1 MTFVIKEKIE
11 TKCSLQKGN
20 IFDIEPYN
28 YIFNK
33 KTIFLDS
40 DIVTE
45 DPEALQHVMEN
56 LKNLDIQYLD
66 LLAYAISYETEFTEE
81 ES

>member
-56 LKNLDIQYLD
+56 LKNLDI
-66 LLAYAISYETEFTEE
+66 
-81 ES
+81 